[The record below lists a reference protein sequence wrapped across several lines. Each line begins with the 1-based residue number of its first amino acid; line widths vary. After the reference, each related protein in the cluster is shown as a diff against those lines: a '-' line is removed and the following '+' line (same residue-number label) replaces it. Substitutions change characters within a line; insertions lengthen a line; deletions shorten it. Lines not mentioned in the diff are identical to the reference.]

1 MTELDANAALDATTR
16 LHGEAASG
24 LRVFT
29 GTLRRTCRGRA
40 TAFTSKPPSPPREP
54 VRRPAKV
61 ARLLAMAHKLQR
73 LIDEGKVK
81 DRAELARQLGVSR
94 ARITQVLDLTLLAP
108 DIQEEIL
115 FMEAVDGVKPV
126 SERVLRRYIR
136 DGSWAVQ
143 RRTWRVLRKSPYRPI
158 SSVSHHNIAHKDL
171 ADGTDSSS
179 PPTALPSAG
188 KGHQK

>member
-1 MTELDANAALDATTR
+1 MTELDANVALDAATEPA
-16 LHGEAASG
+16 GQAEAASG
-24 LRVFT
+24 MRVFT
-29 GTLRRTCRGRA
+29 GTLRRTRRGRA
-40 TAFTSKPPSPPREP
+40 TAFTSDSPPPPREP

-115 FMEAVDGVKPV
+115 FMEAVDGVEPV
-126 SERVLRRYIR
+126 SERRVRKVTRCATWSGQRLVWAQLR
-136 DGSWAVQ
+136 A
-143 RRTWRVLRKSPYRPI
+143 RRP
-158 SSVSHHNIAHKDL
+158 SHH
-171 ADGTDSSS
+171 S
-179 PPTALPSAG
+179 
-188 KGHQK
+188 